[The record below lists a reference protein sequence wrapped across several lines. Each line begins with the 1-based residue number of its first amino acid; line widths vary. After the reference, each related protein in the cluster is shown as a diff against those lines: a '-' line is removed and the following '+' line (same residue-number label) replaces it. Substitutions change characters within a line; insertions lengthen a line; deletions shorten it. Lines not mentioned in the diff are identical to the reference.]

1 MISTTCQDC
10 RACDIRERC
19 RIVCEAIEAILP
31 SMEQGRVD
39 FEDLPRIYEGRIITD
54 IILDNEDL
62 LAPRQREIVR
72 LYYRESSNQEE
83 IGAVLGI
90 TQQAV
95 ADALKAVRLR
105 FMRMYQKRKAPYD
118 TIERGKYDEIEDI
131 PTINLPGITGGPEE
145 S

>member
-1 MISTTCQDC
+1 MISQTCQDC
-10 RACDIRERC
+10 RTCGIRERC
-19 RIVCEAIEAILP
+19 RAICETIETILP

-39 FEDLPRIYEGRIITD
+39 FEDLPRIYEGRVVTD

-62 LAPRQREIVR
+62 LAPRQKEIVR

-83 IGAVLGI
+83 IGTTLGI

-95 ADALKAVRLR
+95 ADALKAVRTG
-105 FMRMYQKRKAPYD
+105 FMRMYQKRKVQFDA
-118 TIERGKYDEIEDI
+118 TERGKYDEIEDL
-131 PTINLPGITGGPEE
+131 PTINIPGVTDVEEE